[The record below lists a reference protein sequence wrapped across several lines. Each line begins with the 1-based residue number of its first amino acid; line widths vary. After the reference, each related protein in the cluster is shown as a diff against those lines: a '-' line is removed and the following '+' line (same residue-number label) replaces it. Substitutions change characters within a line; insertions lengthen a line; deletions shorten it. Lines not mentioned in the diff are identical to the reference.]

1 MKKIQSCSI
10 LLCIFCLA
18 TLAGCGGH
26 KQPAQSIAPP
36 AENSVTESAKESET
50 NGENSTNLPAQTASA
65 EENTESPAPNGKAT
79 KPEAAQKSS
88 GNMTSPKNT
97 PPAQIPAPK
106 LTDDS
111 KTEKPEKPKNHPQ
124 TKPTSP
130 PPTKPTDPP
139 QTDPPKPTEPM
150 KPAFKIDTW
159 VAYAKSYAQNVGLTL
174 DQGAVW
180 CWDAPI
186 VAGPSSK
193 YLERDIQSRLNRY
206 SRDVDIT
213 AVWVWAEPR
222 VDGNYDLFI
231 GYA

>member
-10 LLCIFCLA
+10 LLCIFCLV

-36 AENSVTESAKESET
+36 AENSVTESAAELET
-50 NGENSTNLPAQTASA
+50 NEVSSPAIPAQTTSA
-65 EENTESPAPNGKAT
+65 EENAESPAPNGKT
-79 KPEAAQKSS
+79 PTREAAQKSS
-88 GNMTSPKNT
+88 ENTASPKNT
-97 PPAQIPAPK
+97 PPARTPAPK
-106 LTDDS
+106 PAE
-111 KTEKPEKPKNHPQ
+111 KPKPEKPAKPTNPPQ

-130 PPTKPTDPP
+130 HPTKPTDPP
-139 QTDPPKPTEPM
+139 QTDPPKPTGPT
-150 KPAFKIDTW
+150 KPAFQIDTW
-159 VAYAKSYAQNVGLTL
+159 IAYAKSYAQKVGLTL
-174 DQGAVW
+174 DQSAVW

-186 VAGPSSK
+186 VAGPNSK

-206 SRDVDIT
+206 SRDEDIT

-222 VDGNYDLFI
+222 ADGNYELFI

>member
-50 NGENSTNLPAQTASA
+50 NGEHSTNL
-65 EENTESPAPNGKAT
+65 
-79 KPEAAQKSS
+79 
-88 GNMTSPKNT
+88 
-97 PPAQIPAPK
+97 
-106 LTDDS
+106 
-111 KTEKPEKPKNHPQ
+111 PQ

-130 PPTKPTDPP
+130 HPTQPTDPP

-206 SRDVDIT
+206 SRDEDIT

-222 VDGNYDLFI
+222 ADGNYELFI